1 VIENQIHD
9 KITVDEPT
17 IVAEIETN
25 RKRALAHVGEAE
37 EPVDP
42 ANFVGKPD
50 AEVSANKIW
59 ESRERQRVSR
69 EKVRNG
75 YRKALALLR
84 ESLSDEIRV
93 KSYVED
99 SKTVGELFDRIHEDF
114 EVNKSSRAS
123 EKEAIL
129 ERLACKSIADLT
141 VKKFY
146 SEMFKNHLQNH
157 IESFQKIVTEF
168 SDLSEEAIT
177 DKKKCLLFLKS
188 MQRIDH
194 SGVKS
199 ILENLRFE
207 FSTNK
212 TAQTTFGELLNQFR
226 SYNIQFARSGCRK

>member
-1 VIENQIHD
+1 VIENQIQD

-141 VKKFY
+141 VK
-146 SEMFKNHLQNH
+146 
-157 IESFQKIVTEF
+157 SFI
-168 SDLSEEAIT
+168 L
-177 DKKKCLLFLKS
+177 KCLKIIYRTTLKAS
-188 MQRIDH
+188 RRL
-194 SGVKS
+194 
-199 ILENLRFE
+199 LED
-207 FSTNK
+207 K
-212 TAQTTFGELLNQFR
+212 
-226 SYNIQFARSGCRK
+226 